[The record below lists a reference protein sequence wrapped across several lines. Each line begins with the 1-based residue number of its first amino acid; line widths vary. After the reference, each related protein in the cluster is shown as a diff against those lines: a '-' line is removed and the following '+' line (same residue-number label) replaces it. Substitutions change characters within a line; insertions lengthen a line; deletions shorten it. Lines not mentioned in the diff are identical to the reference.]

1 MEYSKQTLDELYAK
15 LSIDDEEEGGV
26 IIASEEIVKK
36 KEACICIRRT
46 LLDGEEY

>member
-1 MEYSKQTLDELYAK
+1 MEHSKQALDELYAK

-36 KEACICIRRT
+36 KEAFFFGRT
-46 LLDGEEY
+46 FLDGKEY